1 MTSNPSTGMP
11 SQIDEVVLRFP
22 AKSGFLGLC
31 RVNASTVG
39 AMLGFNVDQL
49 DDLRLAVNESVTW
62 LLLGSGSSEGTVE
75 LKLEGSNGELRL
87 VATRFEV
94 GLSAE
99 PVDDLVAAILG
110 ATTDSYRTENA
121 PDQRQLQFTKQI
133 SSG

>member
-1 MTSNPSTGMP
+1 
-11 SQIDEVVLRFP
+11 
-22 AKSGFLGLC
+22 
-31 RVNASTVG
+31 
-39 AMLGFNVDQL
+39 MLGFNVDQL